1 MGVAHATDLSDAQ
14 GGPQDLLTLK
24 QGDHLCL
31 VYDDDP
37 TEQFAALIP
46 FLKQGLE
53 NGERG
58 VYVCDDTTMDS
69 LSAALAGDGVDVDG
83 AISSGALIIWTREQW
98 RPAGELVS
106 AEMAARVDD
115 VIRQALAEGFCG
127 IRFAIEMTWT
137 LDPNIAS
144 DRLCHWEATLN
155 TVIRP
160 DVPARMIC
168 QYSRKRLGPEVVY
181 AGLATHPV
189 AVLGTETLP
198 NPYHRGPLALH
209 DPATPSVGHEDI
221 DWMLSQLRW
230 QRAYESERARR
241 LRAEE
246 TAAEAEASLQ
256 QLREANATKD
266 DLLALLSH
274 ELRTPLTIVSGFA
287 EYLARK
293 GDGYSPESAL
303 AVQEI
308 TLGAQRLTRIIT
320 NLLLLGQDDAGA
332 AEGEPIV
339 LKPILRVVMAEHK
352 KRHPERE
359 ISVHHESPHTPALG
373 NAVYA
378 EQVIANLVA
387 NAEKYSPA
395 GTLIEI
401 RLSLLDGYRVVSVLD
416 RGIGFPPGEAE
427 RLFEAF
433 YRSAEAARV
442 GGGLGVGL
450 FVCKRVVEAQGGK
463 IWCLPRPGGGSEFS
477 FTLPLAEE

>member
-1 MGVAHATDLSDAQ
+1 
-14 GGPQDLLTLK
+14 
-24 QGDHLCL
+24 
-31 VYDDDP
+31 
-37 TEQFAALIP
+37 
-46 FLKQGLE
+46 
-53 NGERG
+53 
-58 VYVCDDTTMDS
+58 
-69 LSAALAGDGVDVDG
+69 
-83 AISSGALIIWTREQW
+83 
-98 RPAGELVS
+98 
-106 AEMAARVDD
+106 
-115 VIRQALAEGFCG
+115 
-127 IRFAIEMTWT
+127 
-137 LDPNIAS
+137 
-144 DRLCHWEATLN
+144 
-155 TVIRP
+155 
-160 DVPARMIC
+160 
-168 QYSRKRLGPEVVY
+168 PEVVY

-256 QLREANATKD
+256 QLREANAAKD

-352 KRHPERE
+352 RGTQSGR
-359 ISVHHESPHTPALG
+359 SRSTTSLRTRRRWATPSTP
-373 NAVYA
+373 N
-378 EQVIANLVA
+378 
-387 NAEKYSPA
+387 
-395 GTLIEI
+395 
-401 RLSLLDGYRVVSVLD
+401 R
-416 RGIGFPPGEAE
+416 
-427 RLFEAF
+427 
-433 YRSAEAARV
+433 
-442 GGGLGVGL
+442 
-450 FVCKRVVEAQGGK
+450 
-463 IWCLPRPGGGSEFS
+463 
-477 FTLPLAEE
+477 